1 MKNEILKN
9 GECKIMKKAIVFDLD
24 GTLLN
29 TLEDL
34 CDSVNFAL
42 EKHGYPKRSL
52 EETRRFVGNGVHKL
66 MERAVPEGTSSE
78 DLEAAFA
85 DFCAYYKVHMEDK
98 TAEYPGTSDMLSAL
112 YDAGYNMAIVTNKA
126 DFAAQVLCKK
136 LFGNYVKTVVGS
148 VDGRPNKPAPDGV
161 YYALEQMGVTKEEA
175 VFIGDS
181 EVDIQTASNAQMDVI
196 GVLWGFRTKE
206 DLAKTGVQTTV
217 SEREELKNLLLN
229 LKNA

>member
-1 MKNEILKN
+1 
-9 GECKIMKKAIVFDLD
+9 MKKAIVFDLD

-34 CDSVNFAL
+34 RDSVNFAL
-42 EKHGYPKRSL
+42 EQYGYPKRTL

-66 MERAVPEGTSSE
+66 MERAVPAGTSSE

-85 DFCAYYKVHMEDK
+85 DFCAHYKINMENK
-98 TAEYPGTSDMLSAL
+98 TAEYPGTSEMLSAL
-112 YDAGYNMAIVTNKA
+112 YDAGYKMAIVTNKA
-126 DFAAQVLCKK
+126 DFAAQALCNK

-161 YYALEQMGVTKEEA
+161 YYALEQMGVTKDEA

-217 SEREELKNLLLN
+217 SDREELKNLLLN